1 MVESHVTV
9 EITKAIT
16 VLFQDAENAIKTMH
30 GKCMVVYGAGRYG
43 DELDINFPGKMLGG
57 RAIRTNWASRKGPQ
71 SEPVSFH
78 LYTQLVFRTTI
89 LTVVGDAIGAL
100 LIVIHLHRIELT

>member
-1 MVESHVTV
+1 M
-9 EITKAIT
+9 EITKVFT

-30 GKCMVVYGAGRYG
+30 GKCMAVYGAGRLIWCG

-71 SEPVSFH
+71 SELVSFR
-78 LYTQLVFRTTI
+78 LYTQLVIHTTI
-89 LTVVGDAIGAL
+89 VGDAIGAL
-100 LIVIHLHRIELT
+100 LHCNCDPLALPRADVQYM